1 MANTVRIKRRAAG
14 GAIGAPASL
23 QNAELAFNEQ
33 DNVLYYGTG
42 TGGAGGSATS
52 VIAIA
57 GTGSFV
63 DRSTAQTVGG
73 VKTFTDQIVGTIS
86 GNSGTTT
93 KFETARNLSLTGDAT
108 ATLSAFDGS
117 AAVSAALTLATV
129 NSNVGTFTK
138 ITVNGKGQVTA
149 ASLANLNEIS
159 TPNAD
164 FSHGGFKI
172 TSLAD
177 PVNAQDAATK
187 NYVDSVAQG
196 LDPKGSV
203 IAASTANI
211 ASLSGAM
218 TVDGIALVAGDR
230 VLIKDQTTDSQN
242 GIYVVSASSWARAL
256 DGDSWDE
263 LTSAYVFVEKGSTN
277 ADNGFLCT
285 IDAGGTLG
293 TTTVTF
299 VQFSGAGQ
307 ITAGAGLTKTGNQ
320 LDVGTASSSRIVVN
334 ADSLD
339 LATTGITAGSYTGVT
354 TDVYGRITAGTT
366 NGLTDVSVI
375 DGGSF

>member
-14 GAIGAPASL
+14 GAAGAPSSL
-23 QNAELAFNEQ
+23 QNAELAYNEQ

-63 DRSTAQTVGG
+63 DRSTNQTIGG
-73 VKTFTDQIVGTIS
+73 TKTFSSQISGTIS
-86 GNSGTTT
+86 GNSGTAT
-93 KFETARNLSLTGDAT
+93 KLETARNLSLTGDAT

-149 ASLANLNEIS
+149 ASLATLNEIS
-159 TPNAD
+159 TPTANY
-164 FSHGGFKI
+164 SYGGFKI
-172 TSLAD
+172 TSLGD

-230 VLIKDQTTDSQN
+230 VLIKDQTSAAQN

-256 DGDSWDE
+256 DADSWSE

-285 IDAGGTLG
+285 IDAGGTIG
-293 TTTVTF
+293 TTAVTF

-339 LATTGITAGSYTGVT
+339 LATTGISAGSYTGVSV
-354 TDVYGRITAGTT
+354 DVYGRVTAGTT

>member
-14 GAIGAPASL
+14 GAAGAPSSL
-23 QNAELAFNEQ
+23 QNAELAYNEQ

-63 DRSTAQTVGG
+63 DRSANQTIGG
-73 VKTFTDQIVGTIS
+73 TKTFSSQISGTIS
-86 GNSGTTT
+86 GNSGTAT
-93 KFETARNLSLTGDAT
+93 KLETARNLSLTGDAT

-149 ASLANLNEIS
+149 ASLATLNEIS
-159 TPNAD
+159 TPTAD
-164 FSHGGFKI
+164 YSHGGFKI
-172 TSLAD
+172 TSLGD

-230 VLIKDQTTDSQN
+230 VLIKDQTSAAQN

-256 DGDSWDE
+256 DADSWSE

-285 IDAGGTLG
+285 IDAGGTIG
-293 TTTVTF
+293 TTAVTF

-339 LATTGITAGSYTGVT
+339 LATTGISAGSYTGVSV
-354 TDVYGRITAGTT
+354 DVYGRVTAGTT

>member
-86 GNSGTTT
+86 GNSGTAT

-159 TPNAD
+159 TPTAD

-293 TTTVTF
+293 TTTITF